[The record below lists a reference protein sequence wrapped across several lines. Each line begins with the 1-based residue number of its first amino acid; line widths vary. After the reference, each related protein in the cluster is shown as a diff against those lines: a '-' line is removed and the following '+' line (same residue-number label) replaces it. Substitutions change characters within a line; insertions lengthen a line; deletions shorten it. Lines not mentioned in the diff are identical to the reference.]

1 MKIIQGQG
9 KSDMGGTYLCI
20 AALALLIL
28 LLEIIKL
35 CGEKKSGAYLDVGTC
50 MTIGSREVQE
60 DQLASVQTD
69 AGMMAVLA
77 DGAGRTYGGRIAART
92 AVDVFRELF
101 GDYNAFNNPQ
111 YYFRKAF
118 QCANREILKTLGDED
133 RGFASAGCALIRGG
147 YLYYALVGNVKVA
160 VFREG
165 TLVPVSLGHTVAVM
179 AERSFREG
187 RISRQETLALLENQ
201 KLYNYLGRDGFRDIE
216 FFDAPVRLRKGDIV
230 VLMSDGVYELLGFR
244 EVEETLAQRSDCQKK
259 ALRIIEKVNQNAA
272 ENKDNASVVLI
283 GVTG

>member
-1 MKIIQGQG
+1 
-9 KSDMGGTYLCI
+9 MGDTYCWITIL
-20 AALALLIL
+20 AALIL
-28 LLEIIKL
+28 VLEMAKL
-35 CGEKKSGAYLDVGTC
+35 CSGRDKGGAHLDVGTC

-60 DQLASVQTD
+60 DQLTSMQTD
-69 AGMMAVLA
+69 AGLMAVLA
-77 DGAGRTYGGRIAART
+77 DGAGKTYGGRIAART
-92 AVDVFRELF
+92 AVDTFRDIF

-118 QCANREILKTLGDED
+118 QCANREILKALGDEN
-133 RGFASAGCALIRGG
+133 RGSASAGCALIRSG
-147 YLYYALVGNVKVA
+147 YLYYALVGNVKIC

-179 AERSFREG
+179 AEKNFKEG
-187 RISRQETLALLENQ
+187 RISRQDTLALLENQ

-216 FFDAPVRLRKGDIV
+216 FFDAPIRLLKGDIV
-230 VLMSDGVYELLGFR
+230 VLMSDGVYDLLGFR
-244 EVEETLAQRSDCQKK
+244 EVEETLRERVNCQEK
-259 ALRIIEKVNQNAA
+259 ALRIIEKVNCNAS